1 MGAVPVLVRV
11 RVWAAEAPTAMS
23 PKLSV
28 EGTACRCD
36 WMPVPV
42 RGMLIGRVLREV
54 ATLARPVRAPVCVG
68 AKVICAVQ
76 LVAGASGLPAV
87 GQSLVAE

>member
-1 MGAVPVLVRV
+1 
-11 RVWAAEAPTAMS
+11 
-23 PKLSV
+23 
-28 EGTACRCD
+28 
-36 WMPVPV
+36 MPVPV

-54 ATLARPVRAPVCVG
+54 ATLARPVRVPVCVG

>member
-11 RVWAAEAPTAMS
+11 RVWAADAPTAMS
-23 PKLSV
+23 PKLKV

-36 WMPVPV
+36 WMPMPV

-54 ATLARPVRAPVCVG
+54 ATLAMPVRVPVCVG
-68 AKVICAVQ
+68 TKVICAVQ